1 MSGILDQVL
10 DHADHHHFGHPRRTL
25 GMYQPKLGALFF
37 SNAPMVFE
45 QFGPDFVRTSRKDQ
59 AHLNALKEKVIAAI
73 ADYGPTLRQVKPN
86 EHVIVEFRSGGVPL
100 FQDPA
105 QRLLL
110 KVAKSAID
118 AYSRGDMDLATFRK
132 KAVWQTL

>member
-1 MSGILDQVL
+1 MFGKRRQPHGTSQAGAEQDHSSFAAVPAHAPEILDQVL

-73 ADYGPTLRQVKPN
+73 A
-86 EHVIVEFRSGGVPL
+86 
-100 FQDPA
+100 
-105 QRLLL
+105 
-110 KVAKSAID
+110 